1 MCTEEIEYIKPTVL
15 PKNAVVCED
24 FIAVSAPAH
33 TYYVMPEGCTDE
45 DVSEGCTEY
54 IHQSCYSTEGDLGN
68 SALCF
73 ETKNG
78 IEDCVE
84 LSGNFGCETFSTYHG
99 PTCTFRKGCE
109 QTVEKIITYVDIG
122 DPDDCH
128 KVCDDADG
136 TYIASDNENPSFG
149 KPSIP
154 INDVPKDCPAYIQA
168 DIECSLEEFSASI
181 EDISCIKPGVVL
193 TFEKTGDQ
201 VECDDVT
208 AQVSGDY
215 WCPSNFQYDS
225 LAGYCIK
232 TTEIISNTNNLV

>member
-15 PKNAVVCED
+15 PENVVVCED

-33 TYYVMPEGCTDE
+33 TYHVMPEGCTDE

-136 TYIASDNENPSFG
+136 TYIAPDDENPSFG
-149 KPSIP
+149 KPSVP
-154 INDVPKDCPAYIQA
+154 INDVPDNCPAYIQA
-168 DIECSLEEFSASI
+168 DIECSLEEFSAMI
-181 EDISCIKPGVVL
+181 KETTCIKPGVTL
-193 TFEKTGDQ
+193 TFEKL
-201 VECDDVT
+201 E
-208 AQVSGDY
+208 
-215 WCPSNFQYDS
+215 
-225 LAGYCIK
+225 LH
-232 TTEIISNTNNLV
+232 LV